1 MKDMRVFAVVLL
13 GMLGLAPV
21 GAFAERPLSTRV
33 IMSGHS
39 LTDPIPPYLAA
50 MVGSAGGRGAV
61 IDRSTIPGSPMDWRW
76 NHPGQPVDAR
86 AEIGRYDLLV
96 LTERVPLLDT
106 MTYHNSSQEALRW
119 VEHAWVQG
127 VETVLYA
134 TWVTLATGPDA
145 TDDESRAGLSF
156 RERLEREQARWD
168 EIRAHVNDNRP
179 EGMAEMQ
186 MIPGPQIMLALEAA
200 IASGQAPGL
209 RDIRD
214 VFYDDIHV
222 NDIGAYIMAL
232 AHFAVI
238 YDRDPRDVPQG
249 LGRIAVPE
257 RELAR
262 WLQGLVAE
270 VVAANP

>member
-1 MKDMRVFAVVLL
+1 MSTGFSVFLL
-13 GMLGLAPV
+13 GLMLLGPAQAV
-21 GAFAERPLSTRV
+21 ADRPLSTRV

-50 MVGSAGGRGAV
+50 MVAGAGGRGAV

-86 AEIGRYDLLV
+86 AAIGRYDLLV

-106 MTYHNSSQEALRW
+106 MEHHNSPQEALRW
-119 VEHAWVQG
+119 AEHAWVQG
-127 VETVLYA
+127 VDTVLYA
-134 TWVTLATGPDA
+134 TWVTLATGPEA
-145 TDDESRAGLSF
+145 GDDESRAGLSF
-156 RERLEREQARWD
+156 RERLEREQARW
-168 EIRAHVNDNRP
+168 EAIRAYVNENRRA
-179 EGMAEMQ
+179 GMGEMQ

-200 IASGQAPGL
+200 IAAGEAPGL

-214 VFYDDIHV
+214 IFYDDIHV
-222 NDIGAYIMAL
+222 NDLGAYIMAL

-238 YDRDPRDVPQG
+238 YGRDPQEVPQG

-257 RELAR
+257 PELGR
-262 WLQGLVAE
+262 WLRGFVAE
-270 VVAANP
+270 VVAQNP

>member
-1 MKDMRVFAVVLL
+1 MSKGFSVFLL
-13 GMLGLAPV
+13 GLMLLGPAQAV
-21 GAFAERPLSTRV
+21 ADRPLSSRV

-50 MVGSAGGRGAV
+50 MVAGAGGRGAV

-86 AEIGRYDLLV
+86 AAIGRYDLLV

-106 MTYHNSSQEALRW
+106 MEHHNSPQEALRW
-119 VEHAWVQG
+119 AEHAWVQG
-127 VETVLYA
+127 VDTVLYA
-134 TWVTLATGPDA
+134 TWVTLATGPEA
-145 TDDESRAGLSF
+145 GDDESRAGLSF
-156 RERLEREQARWD
+156 RERLEREQARW
-168 EIRAHVNDNRP
+168 EAIRAYVNENRR
-179 EGMAEMQ
+179 EGMGEMQ

-200 IASGQAPGL
+200 IAAGEAPGL

-214 VFYDDIHV
+214 IFYDDIHV
-222 NDIGAYIMAL
+222 NDLGAYIMAL

-238 YDRDPRDVPQG
+238 YGRDPRDVPQG

-257 RELAR
+257 PELGR
-262 WLQGLVAE
+262 WLRGFVAGVVAE
-270 VVAANP
+270 NP